1 MTAVRQP
8 DPPRC
13 RAVIYV
19 HEQFVVRTNFASYQ
33 HLDVRIE
40 DLFATGDRVA
50 ARISWEG
57 RRTDGEHT
65 ARQTIDILRIVHG
78 RAVEHW
84 GAAV

>member
-1 MTAVRQP
+1 VTAVRQP

-19 HEQFVVRTNFASYQ
+19 HEQFVVRPNFASYQ

-50 ARISWEG
+50 ARI
-57 RRTDGEHT
+57 
-65 ARQTIDILRIVHG
+65 VHG
-78 RAVEHW
+78 RAGERW